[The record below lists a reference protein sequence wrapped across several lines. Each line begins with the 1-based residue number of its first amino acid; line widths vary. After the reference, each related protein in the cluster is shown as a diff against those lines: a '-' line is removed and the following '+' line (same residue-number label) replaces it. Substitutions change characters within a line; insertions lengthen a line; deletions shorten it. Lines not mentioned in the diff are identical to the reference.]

1 VTDTELPDQTVLAR
15 GARELG
21 IGLAAE
27 QIRRFAQYQTEL
39 LAWNERFNL
48 TAITEP
54 SDVQVKHFLDSLT
67 VLKALP
73 PPGKGRLSANTLLDV
88 GSGAGFP
95 GIPLAIVRPGLRVV
109 LLETTQKKCAFLEH
123 VVAQLG
129 LENVRVRNGRAED
142 LAYLPGQ
149 RESYDV
155 VVSRAV
161 GALATLAELC
171 LPFARVGGRMIAP
184 KKLGIDDEV
193 AAARN
198 AITKLGGRLAPEV
211 IVRLPVL
218 DEERQLLIVEK
229 VRPTP
234 IAYPRRAPLP
244 ERSPL

>member
-1 VTDTELPDQTVLAR
+1 MTDTELPDQTVLAR

>member
-1 VTDTELPDQTVLAR
+1 MSETELPDQQVLVQ

-21 IGLAAE
+21 LKLSAE
-27 QIRRFAQYQTEL
+27 QIECFARYQAEL
-39 LAWNERFNL
+39 LVWNERFNL
-48 TAITEP
+48 TAIAEP

-67 VLKALP
+67 VVKALP

-95 GIPLAIVRPGLRVV
+95 GVPLAIVRPALKVV
-109 LLETTQKKCAFLEH
+109 LLEATEKKCGFMEH
-123 VVAQLG
+123 VIAELG

-161 GALATLAELC
+161 GSLATLAELC

-184 KKLGIDDEV
+184 KKTGIDDEV
-193 AAARN
+193 ASAAN
-198 AITKLGGRLAPEV
+198 AIAKLGGRLAPPV
-211 IVRLPVL
+211 VVRLPVL
-218 DEERQLLIVEK
+218 DEERQLIVVEK
-229 VRPTP
+229 IRPTP
-234 IAYPRRAPLP
+234 ISYPRRAPLP
-244 ERSPL
+244 ARSPL